1 MEWVLPRLCL
11 RIFPAPLLS
20 FDRTVSGSRFMDL
33 FKAIQS
39 RRSVRAYE
47 QRALEPG
54 KLPIVL
60 ETACQAPS
68 AGNLQAYYIHVV
80 RDELLKRALAV
91 AALGQEF
98 LASAPVVLVF
108 CAVPA
113 RSVKYGERGAS
124 LYCVQDASIA
134 ASYAQL
140 AATGLG
146 LATCWVG
153 AFDESAVCRVLHLGT
168 GERPVA
174 MLPLGYAAE
183 HPIPTPR
190 RDLKEAVIDRE

>member
-1 MEWVLPRLCL
+1 
-11 RIFPAPLLS
+11 
-20 FDRTVSGSRFMDL
+20 
-33 FKAIQS
+33 
-39 RRSVRAYE
+39 
-47 QRALEPG
+47 
-54 KLPIVL
+54 
-60 ETACQAPS
+60 
-68 AGNLQAYYIHVV
+68 
-80 RDELLKRALAV
+80 
-91 AALGQEF
+91 
-98 LASAPVVLVF
+98 
-108 CAVPA
+108 
-113 RSVKYGERGAS
+113 
-124 LYCVQDASIA
+124 VQDASIA